1 MDLTKIIEAQKQ
13 LISKL
18 DENKKEALQILE
30 QVEQI
35 QTNLLKEESIKK
47 RISEDLYNHFGTE
60 LKTVTQDRSQFKVL
74 ERSNIERK
82 IIIKNSKF
90 QKHKDDETHWF
101 TLRENSIDKCDG
113 VVFTLDTIEF
123 DFVHI
128 VLSKQ
133 ELKEFAEKYTLMDD
147 GRINIGFDL
156 KSMDTVYSSKGNIN
170 FSHAI
175 NNFSIFE

>member
-1 MDLTKIIEAQKQ
+1 MDLTKIIEAQKE

-18 DENKKEALQILE
+18 DENKKEAMQILD
-30 QVEQI
+30 QVECL
-35 QTNLLKEESIKK
+35 QTILLKEESIKK
-47 RISEDLYNHFGTE
+47 RISEDLVNELGVE
-60 LKTVTQDRSQFKVL
+60 LKSLKIDRSQFKVL
-74 ERSNIERK
+74 EKSNVEK
-82 IIIKNSKF
+82 ILIVKNSKY
-90 QKHKDDETHWF
+90 QKHKEDETHWF

-113 VVFTLDTIEF
+113 AIFTLDTIEF

-128 VLSKQ
+128 VLSRE

-147 GRINIGFDL
+147 GRINIGFYL

-170 FSHAI
+170 FTHAI